1 MKKLVSTAMAIV
13 LAVSLTGCSGRASA
27 ESVVEDAI
35 QAFQNADAEAIEQ
48 YWGDADFS
56 SSNETA
62 QEDAYTQ
69 QLLEQLAE
77 NLTYQITEST
87 EDENA
92 GTAMVTVE
100 FTNIDMS
107 AVLAEWMGEMFSRAL
122 GYAFLPTEQQPSEE
136 ELNTMSMESLSSIM
150 EEHADDKVT
159 NTVDISLDLV
169 DNAWKID
176 SSDTVINAMMGG
188 LIDSFTSLEESLGTA
203 DTSETVET
211 PVEPARV
218 NPAAL
223 GDYTVEIK
231 SATITQDY
239 AGNPAVVIA
248 YSWTNHSNETTS
260 PFFTVATSVFQD
272 GVGLDSAIIMDDSVY
287 DSSMRTADVRPG
299 TTIEVQEAFELKNTN
314 SPIEV
319 EITEAFLWED
329 PTEIAY
335 VQFTLS

>member
-1 MKKLVSTAMAIV
+1 MKKLVSAAMAIALV
-13 LAVSLTGCSGRASA
+13 VSLAGCSGRASA

-56 SSNETA
+56 SSNETV

-77 NLTYQITEST
+77 NLTYQITESV
-87 EDENA
+87 EDENE

-107 AVLAEWMGEMFSRAL
+107 AVLAEWMGEMFSWAL

-159 NTVDISLDLV
+159 NIVDVSLYLV

-211 PVEPARV
+211 PVEPARI

-248 YSWTNHSNETTS
+248 YSWTNHSSETTS

-287 DSSMRTADVRPG
+287 DSSMQTADVRPG
-299 TTIEVQEAFELKNTN
+299 TTIEVQEAFELKNTT

-335 VQFTLS
+335 MQFTLN

>member
-13 LAVSLTGCSGRASA
+13 LAVSLAGCSGRASA

-287 DSSMRTADVRPG
+287 DSSMQTADVRPG
-299 TTIEVQEAFELKNTN
+299 TTIEVQEAFELNNAT

-319 EITEAFLWED
+319 EITEAFLWND
-329 PTEIAY
+329 PAEIAY
-335 VQFTLS
+335 MQFTFD